1 MPGNKWPNNKIM
13 CFSQQ
18 YISNVLQQNMKIQII
33 DIKLNEKDSNGNKG
47 VADKIVNEW
56 KGR

>member
-1 MPGNKWPNNKIM
+1 M